1 MKPPFERTTCDCAN
15 CTAGCK
21 TMPGSLIPG
30 DVERIAVHTG
40 HSGDTVWILDY
51 FLASPGAKVTMR
63 ASAAQVAMGVL
74 LPGARYSAEMVTFR
88 VPTIVPRQKPDGSC
102 VFLAA
107 AGHCT
112 VHAVAPF
119 GCAYHDT
126 HLGEDEADKLG
137 QYAVRQ
143 QIAGQ
148 KTRYGWLWKLLYDLD
163 RRATALA
170 VRRKAFADAVSQL
183 G

>member
-1 MKPPFERTTCDCAN
+1 
-15 CTAGCK
+15 
-21 TMPGSLIPG
+21 MPGSLIPG
-30 DVERIAVHTG
+30 DIERIAVHAG
-40 HSGDTVWILDY
+40 HDDDVMWILDH
-51 FLASPGAKVTMR
+51 FLASPGAKVAMR
-63 ASAAQVAMGVL
+63 ASAAQVAMGGS
-74 LPGARYSAEMVTFR
+74 LPGARYSVEMVTFQ

-126 HLGEDEADKLG
+126 HLDEVEAHKRS
-137 QYAVRQ
+137 QYAVQ
-143 QIAGQ
+143 QQMAGQ
-148 KTRYGWLWKLLYDLD
+148 QTCYGWLWKLLYDLD
-163 RRATALA
+163 RRATTLA
-170 VRRKAFADAVSQL
+170 VRRRAFTAAVSQL